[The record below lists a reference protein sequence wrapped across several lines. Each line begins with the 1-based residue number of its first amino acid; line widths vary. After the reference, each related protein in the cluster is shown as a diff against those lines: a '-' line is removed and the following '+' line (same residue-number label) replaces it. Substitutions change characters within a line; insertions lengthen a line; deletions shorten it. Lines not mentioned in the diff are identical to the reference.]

1 MKRKMTVPQ
10 IILNVCIIITLLVML
25 YPLAMALWS
34 SFKSSFSFTYT
45 KWYPTLPLRISNL
58 SVAFK
63 NVAQYTLNTVIVAAC
78 GTLGSLAVSSL
89 AAYAF
94 SRMRFAGK
102 KVLYSMVIALMMIP
116 GVLTLVPSYMIYK
129 EIVGLNNLMILILPT
144 IVGGS
149 IFGVFLLRSFFEGLP
164 EAMFEA
170 ARLDGA
176 SEFDIYL
183 RICLP
188 LSGPIVGTLAIMQI
202 INTWND
208 YMWPIITIQDDELLT
223 ISAGLIQRF
232 ASTTST
238 NYPITMASYL
248 LSSLPL
254 IIFFVF
260 ANKAYIAG
268 LTSSGIKL

>member
-1 MKRKMTVPQ
+1 MKRKFSISQ
-10 IILNVCIIITLLVML
+10 IILNGCIIFILLLML
-25 YPLAMALWS
+25 YPLAMALWG

-45 KWYPTLPLRISNL
+45 KWYPTLPIRITNL
-58 SVAFK
+58 SEAFK
-63 NVAQYTLNTVIVAAC
+63 NVAQYTYNTVIVAAC
-78 GTLGSLAVSSL
+78 GTLGSLIIASL

-94 SRMRFAGK
+94 SRMRFVGK

-129 EIVGLNNLMILILPT
+129 EIVGLNNLMILILPI
-144 IVGGS
+144 IVGGP

-176 SEFDIYL
+176 SEFNIYL

-188 LSGPIVGTLAIMQI
+188 LSGPIMGTLAIMQI

>member
-1 MKRKMTVPQ
+1 MKRKISISQ
-10 IILNVCIIITLLVML
+10 IILNGCIIFVLLLML
-25 YPLAMALWS
+25 YPLAMALWG

-45 KWYPTLPLRISNL
+45 KWYPTLPIRITNL

-63 NVAQYTLNTVIVAAC
+63 NVAHYTYNTVIVAAC
-78 GTLGSLAVSSL
+78 GTLGSLIIASL

-94 SRMRFAGK
+94 SRMRFVGK

-129 EIVGLNNLMILILPT
+129 EIVRLNNLMILILPI
-144 IVGGS
+144 IVGGP
-149 IFGVFLLRSFFEGLP
+149 IFGVFLLRSFIEGLP

-176 SEFDIYL
+176 SEFNIYL

-188 LSGPIVGTLAIMQI
+188 LSGPIMGTLAIMQI

-254 IIFFVF
+254 ILFFVF

>member
-1 MKRKMTVPQ
+1 
-10 IILNVCIIITLLVML
+10 
-25 YPLAMALWS
+25 
-34 SFKSSFSFTYT
+34 
-45 KWYPTLPLRISNL
+45 
-58 SVAFK
+58 
-63 NVAQYTLNTVIVAAC
+63 
-78 GTLGSLAVSSL
+78 
-89 AAYAF
+89 
-94 SRMRFAGK
+94 
-102 KVLYSMVIALMMIP
+102 
-116 GVLTLVPSYMIYK
+116 
-129 EIVGLNNLMILILPT
+129 
-144 IVGGS
+144 
-149 IFGVFLLRSFFEGLP
+149 VFLLRSFFEGLP

-176 SEFDIYL
+176 SEFNIYL

-188 LSGPIVGTLAIMQI
+188 LSGPIMGTLAIMQI